1 MHIHVLGI
9 IGLQHKEVRLK
20 KGTWCRWVR
29 PSRGR
34 YKLNVDG
41 SARNGEITGG
51 EVIRDEH
58 GNLVAS
64 FSHYYGQGTIMRV
77 EFTAL
82 LDGLSLCN
90 AMELWELDMECRSK
104 VVVTQP
110 CWTKE
115 HQAGLTS
122 RYLVDAWLVGGT
134 ILVYDIFFLKLTQ
147 WPIHLR
153 IWLTLT
159 SHGLN
164 ISLSW
169 ISRLP
174 IVGLFSRI
182 E

>member
-1 MHIHVLGI
+1 MKARRICLKVISQVHLLSLTHTPKKMSSKMHIHVLGI

-122 RYLVDAWLVGGT
+122 RYLVDA
-134 ILVYDIFFLKLTQ
+134 
-147 WPIHLR
+147 
-153 IWLTLT
+153 
-159 SHGLN
+159 
-164 ISLSW
+164 
-169 ISRLP
+169 
-174 IVGLFSRI
+174 
-182 E
+182 